1 MRLRKTNLYKFSHIQ
16 VEKLSSWLFVVSELL
31 EITQKVSFPP
41 TIFQQRHYNLDFYP
55 KLPPA
60 CSTLSQKS
68 CLYDKRIHL
77 NKNRNFTY
85 NSYVDSLG
93 IFVRTNEVLFYTV
106 QNTINCSIKNLVWK
120 IKKLDKISS
129 YFLFT

>member
-1 MRLRKTNLYKFSHIQ
+1 MRLRKTNLYKFSQIQ

-41 TIFQQRHYNLDFYP
+41 TIFQRQHYNLDFYP

-60 CSTLSQKS
+60 CPTLSQKN

-77 NKNRNFTY
+77 IKNRNFTY
-85 NSYVDSLG
+85 DSYVDSSG
-93 IFVRTNEVLFYTV
+93 ILVITNEAFFYTF
-106 QNTINCSIKNLVWK
+106 QD
-120 IKKLDKISS
+120 KKTNITLT